1 MKHAFWTMCYSPFVM
16 GGDCWSAIIAEVEC
30 SEEVDLG
37 RGIKGRVAVSPL
49 DFKVYICESE
59 TGAIIGNEMTAVLED
74 IRVADEAVMA
84 KQMEVEN
91 RLKNSKKKIKMVD
104 FYFFNTLEG

>member
-84 KQMEVEN
+84 KQMEDARKCVAKAR
-91 RLKNSKKKIKMVD
+91 RLTEEQFWETMR
-104 FYFFNTLEG
+104 GAR